1 MCRNL
6 GTVFRVLT
14 KIEKTPSF
22 DGIYILVR
30 EYKENKQDIPYAK

>member
-1 MCRNL
+1 MRHNL
-6 GTVFRVLT
+6 GTVFIVLT

-30 EYKENKQDIPYAK
+30 EYKEYKQDISYAK